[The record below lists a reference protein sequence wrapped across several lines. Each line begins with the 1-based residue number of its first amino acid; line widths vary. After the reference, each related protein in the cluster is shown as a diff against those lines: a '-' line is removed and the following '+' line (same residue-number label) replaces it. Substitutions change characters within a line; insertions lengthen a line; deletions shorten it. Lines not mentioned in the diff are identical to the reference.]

1 MRTSDLATILSACTD
16 FRPIQMEH
24 LADKC
29 MAIQDAGWIAV
40 LEQPAVS
47 IFRVDEQLPEVAVYY
62 ASFDILPET

>member
-1 MRTSDLATILSACTD
+1 
-16 FRPIQMEH
+16 MEH